1 MLPQKINPIF
11 KQIKPGVTKLIWPRP
26 LRNVFIAKKRD
37 DDKVLS
43 ASRIFLKH
51 VHENYN
57 VNIMSSP
64 YTHKEL
70 GLPFITPIENHS
82 NIDLVVALGGDGT
95 ILRANKLFQIRPPP
109 ILSISLGTLGFL
121 LPFSFDQAQQAF
133 KDVYESNAYVTRRS
147 RLLVQTPKRFL
158 RAINEVTI
166 HRNGSPHLSQLN
178 ISVDGQYLT
187 TTIADGVAI
196 STPTGSTAYAL
207 SAGGPIVHP
216 GLEGILVVP
225 ICPRSLSFRPLLVP
239 SATALTISVDKG
251 SRGEL
256 GVSIDGG
263 EIELLQKEQSVSI
276 HADLSLSE
284 SVYCVS
290 RGSETADWVSHVNGL
305 LGFNSMFGQLHNRST

>member
-1 MLPQKINPIF
+1 M
-11 KQIKPGVTKLIWPRP
+11 
-26 LRNVFIAKKRD
+26 
-37 DDKVLS
+37 
-43 ASRIFLKH
+43 
-51 VHENYN
+51 
-57 VNIMSSP
+57 
-64 YTHKEL
+64 
-70 GLPFITPIENHS
+70 
-82 NIDLVVALGGDGT
+82 
-95 ILRANKLFQIRPPP
+95 
-109 ILSISLGTLGFL
+109 
-121 LPFSFDQAQQAF
+121 
-133 KDVYESNAYVTRRS
+133 
-147 RLLVQTPKRFL
+147 
-158 RAINEVTI
+158 
-166 HRNGSPHLSQLN
+166 
-178 ISVDGQYLT
+178 
-187 TTIADGVAI
+187 
-196 STPTGSTAYAL
+196 
-207 SAGGPIVHP
+207 HP